1 MNRVLLL
8 VTIVVCAT
16 APGVSA
22 ADNYYFTLFTAE
34 ATPYRAEKTHTFFAI
49 TRIPQAGGQVE
60 NHEMSW
66 LPATLKVRG
75 VALLPEKGFNLSVA
89 DTLALCRRENMRVSV
104 WGPFQIQPELF
115 NKLHNQITRLET
127 GKIKYKGTD
136 NLYPSPIA
144 MNCYHAIW
152 NVSDPFKKFVGPFTS
167 GDATGGK
174 TVHLFREW
182 IITPEQTHDDILKVI
197 GVDQEVL
204 TRRSHD
210 YWPSHRQAFRSF
222 LGRE

>member
-1 MNRVLLL
+1 MVRVLFAIAIAC
-8 VTIVVCAT
+8 VTTTQAR
-16 APGVSA
+16 
-22 ADNYYFTLFTAE
+22 ADDYYLTLFTAE
-34 ATPYRAEKTHTFFAI
+34 ATPYRPEKTHTFLAI
-49 TRIPQAGGQVE
+49 TRIPQSAGVVE
-60 NHEMSW
+60 TREMSW

-75 VALLPEKGFNLSVA
+75 IALLPETGVNLSVA
-89 DTLALCRRENMRVSV
+89 DTFAVCARDNMRVSV
-104 WGPFQIQPELF
+104 WGPYQIKAELF
-115 NKLHNQITRLET
+115 NRLSNQITRLET

-152 NVSDPFKKFVGPFTS
+152 NISDPMKKFVGPFTS

-182 IITPEQTHDDILKVI
+182 IISPEQTHDDIFKLI
-197 GVDQEVL
+197 GVDPQTV

-210 YWPSHRQAFRSF
+210 YWPTHRAAFRSF
-222 LGRE
+222 LGR